1 MVFLRIVT
9 DIQKHFEARIAEWA
23 LAFYLLNYGL
33 GLLSPDGGWT
43 NKAAWAGMTQYL
55 MQSQWGL
62 ACVSIGVARLVA
74 LAING
79 TFADTVYARYSP
91 LVRGLCAGLS
101 ATFWFMVILSLS
113 AVPSVG
119 SRAYLL
125 PLGLEIWCI
134 FHAWRDDGRQ
144 RSRTRRNGLAR

>member
-1 MVFLRIVT
+1 MVFLRVVT
-9 DIQKHFEARIAEWA
+9 DIRKHFEARIAEWA
-23 LAFYLLNYGL
+23 LAFYLLNYGM
-33 GLLSPDGGWT
+33 GLLSPDAWT
-43 NKAAWAGMTQYL
+43 NPTAWAGMTQYL
-55 MQSQWGL
+55 SQTNWGTV
-62 ACVSIGVARLVA
+62 CVGIGIARLLA

-79 TFADTVYARYSP
+79 TFADTIYAKYSP
-91 LVRGLCAGLS
+91 TVRGICAGLS

-125 PLGLEIWCI
+125 PFGLEIWCI

-144 RSRTRRNGLAR
+144 RSRGRKSGLAR

>member
-1 MVFLRIVT
+1 MVFLRVVT
-9 DIQKHFEARIAEWA
+9 DIRRHFEARIAEWA
-23 LAFYLLNYGL
+23 LAVYLLNYGL
-33 GLLSPDGGWT
+33 GLLSPGSGWT
-43 NKAAWAGMTQYL
+43 QPAAWAGMTQYL
-55 MQSQWGL
+55 TQGQWGTI
-62 ACVSIGVARLVA
+62 CVAIGLLRLVA

-79 TFADTVYARYSP
+79 TFADTLYARYSP
-91 LVRGLCAGLS
+91 TVRGICAGLS

-125 PLGLEIWCI
+125 PFGLEIWCI

-144 RSRTRRNGLAR
+144 RSRGRKSGLAR